1 MPRNAD
7 QWIES
12 FQIFKK
18 YGDNQGLAHADHD
31 EVFAG
36 PADTSVI
43 SAEDKQRLEELGW
56 SESQYGEG
64 YQAFV

>member
-18 YGDNQGLAHADHD
+18 YGDNQGLAHAAHD

-36 PADTSVI
+36 PGDTSVI
-43 SAEDKQRLEELGW
+43 SVEDKQRLEELGW
-56 SESQYGEG
+56 NESQYGEG